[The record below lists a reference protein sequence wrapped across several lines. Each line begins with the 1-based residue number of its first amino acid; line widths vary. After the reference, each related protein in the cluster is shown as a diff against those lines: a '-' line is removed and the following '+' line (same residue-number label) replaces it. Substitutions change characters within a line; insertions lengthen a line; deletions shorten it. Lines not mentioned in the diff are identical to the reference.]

1 MPEMLLS
8 GMTRGLLILVC
19 FALLAQPA
27 VGQDRTPTPS
37 GEELWKTYPLHPS
50 PTPGAASTAVPSPTA
65 ARTEKRRSGTSPD
78 RSDSSPTAGLVVIAL
93 AAVLVVLAVVLLR
106 RRRTAVQDSKDPA
119 PQSPPEA
126 ADQAPQADPDPSGSP
141 PTTPP
146 DPLRPWTATIQWRH
160 ADAESRFCVVAEPAQ
175 GHGETVLATSEPLEW
190 PPTTPAS
197 VQALTDA
204 TEKLAAALASVGWQE
219 LPHTGEW
226 YAKRFAWEP
235 EPSAPRSESG
245 RYAEQVVR

>member
-78 RSDSSPTAGLVVIAL
+78 RSDSSPTAELVVIAL

-106 RRRTAVQDSKDPA
+106 HRRTAVQDSNDPA
-119 PQSPPEA
+119 PQPPPDA

>member
-8 GMTRGLLILVC
+8 GMTRGLLILIC

-27 VGQDRTPTPS
+27 IGQDRTPTPS

-190 PPTTPAS
+190 PQTTPAS

>member
-8 GMTRGLLILVC
+8 GMKRGLLILVC

-27 VGQDRTPTPS
+27 IGQDRTPTPS

-65 ARTEKRRSGTSPD
+65 ARTEKRRSGTAPD
-78 RSDSSPTAGLVVIAL
+78 RSDSSPTAWLVVIAL

-106 RRRTAVQDSKDPA
+106 HRRTAVQDSNDPA
-119 PQSPPEA
+119 PQPPPDA

-141 PTTPP
+141 PTAPP

-245 RYAEQVVR
+245 RYAEHVVR

>member
-1 MPEMLLS
+1 MLLS